1 MHLSTSRKIGAGLAT
16 VHLVAFVSFVVCLHL
31 STEGQARLLWALWL
45 PLDFPLSIFLVVGF
59 DLIPPDS
66 HFGRLATTLLP
77 YFLHGVLGTI
87 WWFYIPAVVS
97 GIFNKLI
104 SPRRMR

>member
-1 MHLSTSRKIGAGLAT
+1 MSSLRKIGAGLAT
-16 VHLVAFVSFVVCLHL
+16 AHLVAFVFFVVYLHL

-45 PLDFPLSIFLVVGF
+45 PLDFPLSLFLVAGF

-66 HFGRLATTLLP
+66 HFGSFTRTLLP

-97 GIFNKLI
+97 SIFNKLI
-104 SPRRMR
+104 KML